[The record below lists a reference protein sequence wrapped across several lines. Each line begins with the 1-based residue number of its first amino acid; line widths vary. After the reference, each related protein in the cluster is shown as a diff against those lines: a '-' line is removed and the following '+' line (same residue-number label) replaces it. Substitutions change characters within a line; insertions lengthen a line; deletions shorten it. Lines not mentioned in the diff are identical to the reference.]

1 MTVRPFG
8 DRAFLIELEQRIDP
22 SIVETARAIADD
34 WERRGL
40 GEAIPAYASV
50 VVAFDPA
57 RTSWNDAAAA
67 AKALSAG
74 APPAGVSIAGRL
86 IDIPTVYDGPD
97 LAETAAR
104 SGLSTAELVALHSGR
119 EYRAFFLGF
128 MPGLAYCGMVDPR
141 IDAPRL
147 ASPRARVPKG
157 SVAIASGQTL
167 VYPVDSPGGWRLIG
181 RTELAVFDP
190 AREPAALISPGDRLR
205 FVPR

>member
-22 SIVETARAIADD
+22 RIVDAARAIADA

-40 GEAIPAYASV
+40 GEATPAYASV

-57 RTSWNDAAAA
+57 RTPWPDAARAA
-67 AKALSAG
+67 AELAA
-74 APPAGVSIAGRL
+74 APPTPAAPIDGRL
-86 IDIPTVYDGPD
+86 VEVPTVYDGPD
-97 LAETAAR
+97 LADTAAR
-104 SGLSTAELVALHSGR
+104 SGLSPAELVALHSGQ

-128 MPGLAYCGMVDPR
+128 MPGLAYTGMLDPR

-147 ASPRARVPKG
+147 ATPRPRVPAG
-157 SVAIASGQTL
+157 SVGIANGQTV

-181 RTELAVFDP
+181 RTQLVLFDP
-190 AREPAALISPGDRLR
+190 ARDPAALIRAGDRLR

>member
-22 SIVETARAIADD
+22 SIIDRARAIADA

-50 VVAFDPA
+50 VLAFDPA
-57 RTSWNDAAAA
+57 RASWKDAAAA
-67 AKALSAG
+67 ARTLAD
-74 APPAGVSIAGRL
+74 APPPPAAAIAGRL
-86 IDIPTVYDGPD
+86 IEIPTVYDGPD
-97 LAETAAR
+97 LGETAAR
-104 SGLSTAELVALHSGR
+104 SGLSPAELVALHTGH
-119 EYRAFFLGF
+119 EYQVYFLGF
-128 MPGLAYCGMVDPR
+128 MPGLAYAGMLDPR

-147 ASPRARVPKG
+147 GSPRPRVPAG
-157 SVAIASGQTL
+157 SVAVANGQTL

-181 RTELAVFDP
+181 RTELEVFDP
-190 AREPAALISPGDRLR
+190 GRDPAALIRAGDRLR

>member
-22 SIVETARAIADD
+22 SIVDAARAIADD

-50 VVAFDPA
+50 VVTFDPA
-57 RTSWNDAAAA
+57 RTSWHDAAAA
-67 AKALSAG
+67 AKALSA
-74 APPAGVSIAGRL
+74 APPPAGAPIAGRL
-86 IDIPTVYDGPD
+86 IEVPTVYEGPD
-97 LAETAAR
+97 LAATAAR

-157 SVAIASGQTL
+157 SVAVASGQTV

-190 AREPAALISPGDRLR
+190 AREPAALISAGDRLR

>member
-8 DRAFLIELEQRIDP
+8 DSAFLIELEQRIDP
-22 SIVETARAIADD
+22 SIVDVARAIADE

-50 VVAFDPA
+50 VVAFDPE
-57 RTSWNDAAAA
+57 RTSWPDAAEA
-67 AKALSAG
+67 AKVLAG
-74 APPAGVSIAGRL
+74 SPPAASAPVAGRL
-86 IDIPTVYDGPD
+86 IEIPTVYDGPD

-104 SGLSTAELVALHSGR
+104 SGLSTEELITLHSGR
-119 EYRAFFLGF
+119 EYRALFLGF
-128 MPGLAYCGMVDPR
+128 MPGLAYCGMLDPR

-147 ASPRARVPKG
+147 PSPRSRVPRG
-157 SVAIASGQTL
+157 SVAIASGQTI

-181 RTELAVFDP
+181 RTDVPVFRP
-190 AREPAALISPGDRLR
+190 ERVPAALIGVGDRLR